1 MNRNRFYVGLL
12 VTVVLAVLVYASYGM
27 VNAGKKETYHSVAV
41 IVDDSSSDR
50 WAAFKE
56 GLEQGADEENFHI
69 NVVSTSSFV
78 NLHEECSI
86 ISRELENGADG
97 VIVQLCGDDADGL
110 FSGIVSAVPTVLI
123 ENEGESESLFTTVMA
138 DPYLIGKTI
147 GENLL
152 AGEKERLSGL
162 TVGILSGNQKMKSQ
176 RLRLKGFQE
185 AMENS
190 GAEILWTLSAEEIRD
205 QSALERYWKE
215 KPVSVLVALDN
226 DEMELAGDFT
236 LELSREKPELYGEGR
251 SEKTVYYL
259 DKGVITSL
267 VVPNEFFLGYQCV
280 KELGGKINYHQE
292 ATGTEATVDFLSV
305 TRENLYDRDT
315 ENILFPN
322 IS

>member
-1 MNRNRFYVGLL
+1 MNKNRFYVGLL
-12 VTVVLAVLVYASYGM
+12 VTAILAVLVYASYGM

-50 WAAFKE
+50 WTAFKE

-110 FSGIVSAVPTVLI
+110 FSGIVSGVPTVLA

-138 DPYLIGKTI
+138 DPYEIGRTI

-152 AGEKERLSGL
+152 AGAGDSLSGF

-176 RLRLKGFQE
+176 RQRSSGPSPMRKLETRAPWNATGRKNLPPCWWRLTTMRRSWPE
-185 AMENS
+185 
-190 GAEILWTLSAEEIRD
+190 TLSWGFPGKNR
-205 QSALERYWKE
+205 S
-215 KPVSVLVALDN
+215 
-226 DEMELAGDFT
+226 FT
-236 LELSREKPELYGEGR
+236 GKAVPRRLS
-251 SEKTVYYL
+251 
-259 DKGVITSL
+259 ITW
-267 VVPNEFFLGYQCV
+267 
-280 KELGGKINYHQE
+280 
-292 ATGTEATVDFLSV
+292 
-305 TRENLYDRDT
+305 TRA
-315 ENILFPN
+315 
-322 IS
+322 